1 MQTIWDFYTGMGECS
16 ASGRYLPRV
25 GHHLQAVTCLISTT
39 QSEIINPRDR
49 AHSVAGAWSNNLRFL
64 IDNSSS
70 MPPSEAKPHWWS
82 GVESSYRDSVQDVV
96 GGLGPDERVLAVAEN
111 ARPGRPQRPADR
123 GAEERRRHGRG

>member
-49 AHSVAGAWSNNLRFL
+49 AHSVAGAWSNNLRFSDRQFVL
-64 IDNSSS
+64 YAAVRG
-70 MPPSEAKPHWWS
+70 EAS
-82 GVESSYRDSVQDVV
+82 LVV
-96 GGLGPDERVLAVAEN
+96 
-111 ARPGRPQRPADR
+111 
-123 GAEERRRHGRG
+123 RR